1 MIAISHPVIGMR
13 DARRSYDIGAINAE
27 QLKRIFQERGY
38 TEKDADNL
46 VEFSRK
52 LKERRFSTGATA
64 RLYRDGGLNYKQAKD
79 LLIEEGASVAE
90 AEAAIGKAVVQAK
103 ARIRVNCQRALKKRY
118 FMLEF
123 TNAEAQAE
131 LMGIGMDRNQAE
143 MTVDA
148 WQCELD
154 SQGKQLSISQL
165 CESLYFKIIDEA
177 EMDQRLKR
185 LKLDEP
191 SRAIILNQC
200 LIKNV
205 KKEQKEEEA
214 IKNKADR
221 LSRYQE
227 RAARARARAA
237 RAKEKT
243 LANAAVRIAKKMKV
257 EVDVASD
264 LINEAIKDLKAD
276 KDWSDAELVL
286 AIDKASMLVNEANV
300 PSLLFNAREILQG
313 LLELFPEANNPVLEE
328 PVAPAP

>member
-1 MIAISHPVIGMR
+1 M
-13 DARRSYDIGAINAE
+13 
-27 QLKRIFQERGY
+27 
-38 TEKDADNL
+38 
-46 VEFSRK
+46 
-52 LKERRFSTGATA
+52 
-64 RLYRDGGLNYKQAKD
+64 
-79 LLIEEGASVAE
+79 
-90 AEAAIGKAVVQAK
+90 
-103 ARIRVNCQRALKKRY
+103 
-118 FMLEF
+118 
-123 TNAEAQAE
+123 
-131 LMGIGMDRNQAE
+131 
-143 MTVDA
+143 
-148 WQCELD
+148 
-154 SQGKQLSISQL
+154 
-165 CESLYFKIIDEA
+165 
-177 EMDQRLKR
+177 
-185 LKLDEP
+185 KLDEP